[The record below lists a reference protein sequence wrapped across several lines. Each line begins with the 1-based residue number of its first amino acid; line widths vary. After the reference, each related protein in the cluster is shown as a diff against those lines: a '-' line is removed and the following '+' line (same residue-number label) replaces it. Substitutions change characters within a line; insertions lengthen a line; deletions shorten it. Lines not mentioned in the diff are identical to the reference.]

1 MMGEKNTVRRRGAD
15 SLNDVSLVAPVLLQF
30 SQRVCQQCSDFW
42 MISLQSGFPSTLT
55 IMMCLLGEHL
65 GKNWDALTHSP
76 LRLQD
81 FLNWWCWFWFCL
93 GFFVCLFIFSNE
105 EVRGAC
111 QRGFIPVRRNPGT
124 RKMLQKI
131 VMGEQTTT
139 YSLCFLSLLPQ

>member
-1 MMGEKNTVRRRGAD
+1 MDYMMGEKNIVRRRGAD

-65 GKNWDALTHSP
+65 GKNWDALAHSP

-81 FLNWWCWFWFCL
+81 FLN
-93 GFFVCLFIFSNE
+93 
-105 EVRGAC
+105 
-111 QRGFIPVRRNPGT
+111 
-124 RKMLQKI
+124 
-131 VMGEQTTT
+131 
-139 YSLCFLSLLPQ
+139 